1 MEEGGDDECEESCT
15 SKHKQHG
22 AKDEAEALRR
32 HLGLHPQC
40 EADQLTETKYPKR
53 LNPWIMMVHQLPHH
67 NITASLTPMC
77 SDVETGWKPTNGIC
91 IERIVPSE

>member
-1 MEEGGDDECEESCT
+1 
-15 SKHKQHG
+15 
-22 AKDEAEALRR
+22 
-32 HLGLHPQC
+32 
-40 EADQLTETKYPKR
+40 
-53 LNPWIMMVHQLPHH
+53 MMVHQLPHH